1 MTQSAI
7 LIAYPKE
14 VRSAVGNHL
23 FRADALSH
31 DDIYA
36 RAKVL
41 SAIENGASC
50 ESWLRQQPPGQV
62 RNSSLLTNI
71 WISPSTTFN
80 LAAFAREQVAR
91 ARWLAGAQP
100 HLISFVETLNGLMQ
114 EGDRDAELTAK
125 SYVLQDYEGASRR
138 AKVEWAR
145 RTQAQVINLQHDGV
159 RMRFPFD
166 LHLETALLRISDA
179 CSAALGYKQVVCV
192 KQSPKGNSLLDR
204 LQPSILPPATPQRP
218 PTVFTPSVTLDCL
231 LSCRKTDGVIQ
242 VVTDLLESSV
252 TY

>member
-1 MTQSAI
+1 
-7 LIAYPKE
+7 
-14 VRSAVGNHL
+14 
-23 FRADALSH
+23 
-31 DDIYA
+31 
-36 RAKVL
+36 
-41 SAIENGASC
+41 
-50 ESWLRQQPPGQV
+50 
-62 RNSSLLTNI
+62 
-71 WISPSTTFN
+71 
-80 LAAFAREQVAR
+80 
-91 ARWLAGAQP
+91 
-100 HLISFVETLNGLMQ
+100 MQ

-218 PTVFTPSVTLDCL
+218 PTVFTPSVTLLDGARAGELQEAFSAL
-231 LSCRKTDGVIQ
+231 LGTSAPPAPLPHGTAGPTQLDLDGSTRRVIFSYDSKLKPDEREY
-242 VVTDLLESSV
+242 THSAA
-252 TY
+252 